1 MFHLWLFRR
10 TRIFAES
17 LGAFPEG
24 MGSDSR
30 RIPAEVAS
38 IRILSDADRIRQQY
52 IALIRSATSEI
63 LLVFP
68 TINSIHRES
77 SIGVLEELK
86 GAVKHNV
93 KVRVLCAEDD
103 FIKSHLDELR
113 ACGVVIRRIE
123 TPTETKFKMLIV
135 DRRASLVVETKDDSK
150 SKFSEAVG
158 LATFSNSNATVLP
171 YVTIFESFWRETE
184 LYERAREADRV
195 KDEFVNIAA
204 HELRTPIMPIIS
216 GAELIR
222 ETLTSVRDKLEP
234 AVFDGLI
241 RDSNL
246 IIRSASKL
254 QKLSEDILQVSRL
267 EAGTFRLNMRM
278 VDVDDLVA
286 SAIADIEKKYLGEKT
301 DVKIVYAPLHRG
313 GPMSGAK
320 NGGYSQK
327 LEIYCDSQKISQV
340 LINILDNAMK
350 FTRQGEIRV
359 TSAVDPTGSEVLISV
374 RDSGTGI
381 DPSIKP
387 KLFEKFS
394 TNSIGGTGL
403 GLYLSKRII
412 DAHNGRIWATE
423 NSGDRG
429 STFTFALPVSD
440 YQGLEDL
447 GNLPVERPAKV
458 EHLR

>member
-1 MFHLWLFRR
+1 
-10 TRIFAES
+10 
-17 LGAFPEG
+17 LGTFPEG
-24 MGSDSR
+24 FVSDSR
-30 RIPAEVAS
+30 RIPADVAS

-86 GAVKHNV
+86 VAIKRGV

-103 FIKSHLDELR
+103 FIKSYLDELR

-123 TPTETKFKMLIV
+123 TPTETKFKLLTV

-158 LATFSNSNATVLP
+158 LATFSNSKATVLP

-184 LYERAREADRV
+184 LYEKAREADRV

-216 GAELIR
+216 GAELMR
-222 ETLTSVRDKLEP
+222 ETLTSVRDKLDP

-241 RDSNL
+241 RDSNF

-254 QKLSEDILQVSRL
+254 QKLSEDILQASRL
-267 EAGTFRLNMRM
+267 EGGTFKLNMRTVE
-278 VDVDDLVA
+278 VDGLVT
-286 SAIADIEKKYLGEKT
+286 SAIADVETKYLGEKM
-301 DVKIVYAPLHRG
+301 DVKIVYAPLYQG
-313 GPMSGAK
+313 IPISDAE
-320 NGGYSQK
+320 NGERSQK
-327 LEIYCDSQKISQV
+327 LEIYCDPQKISQV
-340 LINILDNAMK
+340 LVNILDNAMK
-350 FTRQGEIRV
+350 FTRKGEIRV
-359 TSAVDPTGSEVLISV
+359 TPAVDPTGSELLISV

-394 TNSIGGTGL
+394 ANSIGGTGL

-412 DAHNGRIWATE
+412 DAHNGRIWATD

-429 STFTFALPVSD
+429 STFTFALPISD
-440 YQGLEDL
+440 YEGLENL
-447 GNLPVERPAKV
+447 GNLPVEGPAKV
-458 EHLR
+458 EQQR